1 MTTYVVPDLTGEG
14 HHARVDV
21 SDEQAQRFGSMLTAL
36 VADGVARFGS
46 VERFQA
52 ALERYNAES

>member
-1 MTTYVVPDLTGEG
+1 
-14 HHARVDV
+14 
-21 SDEQAQRFGSMLTAL
+21 MLTAL